1 MIVRISK
8 PAAADLRSAVA
19 FIQHE
24 SPRAAN
30 RVRLAVERTVD
41 SLADFP
47 NRGREGQLRGTRE
60 IVVRGAPYVV
70 AYAVTD
76 EVVTVLRIR
85 HTRQDP
91 SP

>member
-1 MIVRISK
+1 M
-8 PAAADLRSAVA
+8 
-19 FIQHE
+19 Q
-24 SPRAAN
+24 
-30 RVRLAVERTVD
+30 LAIERTVD
-41 SLADFP
+41 SLAEFP
-47 NRGREGQLRGTRE
+47 NRGRVGQLPGTRE

-76 EVVTVLRIR
+76 EMVTVLRIR